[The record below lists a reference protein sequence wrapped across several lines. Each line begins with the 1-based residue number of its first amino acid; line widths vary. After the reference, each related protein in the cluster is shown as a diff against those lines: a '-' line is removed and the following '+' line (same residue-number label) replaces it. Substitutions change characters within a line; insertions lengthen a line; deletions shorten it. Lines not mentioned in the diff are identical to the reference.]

1 MNEALTICDDLS
13 PWQLWSLGSRDLD
26 YSPTGAGTSL
36 AIAPAQPN
44 WMRAA
49 MLLALATGAGLASG
63 NTAFASLAG
72 TGRTADELFGDDG
85 TAAVV
90 TETWDE
96 LIERIDEQAKQEA
109 AELLGGADLIAELK
123 ATLGLSITDLAGITW
138 VSRQTIY
145 DWIGGGQVSD
155 ANYKRLLTLRQTCV
169 DWRGRAGRPLGR
181 LLRTKNADGVSLL
194 DLLGQDPLDR
204 ALIARH
210 LDALAS
216 KAAEQQAQRKAR
228 QARLSPL
235 SERDQY
241 ENALTHAIPATRS

>member
-1 MNEALTICDDLS
+1 MSEALTIFNDLS

-26 YSPTGAGTSL
+26 YSPTGTGTSM
-36 AIAPAQPN
+36 AIDPGQPN

-49 MLLALATGAGLASG
+49 MLLALASGAGLVPG
-63 NTAFASLAG
+63 HTAFASLAG
-72 TGRTADELFGDDG
+72 TGRTADELFSDDG

-90 TETWDE
+90 AESWGE
-96 LIERIDEQAKQEA
+96 LIERIDEQATQQA
-109 AELLGGADLIAELK
+109 AELLGGADLIAEIK
-123 ATLGLSITDLAGITW
+123 ATLGVNITDLAGMTG

-155 ANYKRLLTLRQTCV
+155 ANYKRLLALRQACL
-169 DWRGRAGRPLGR
+169 DWRERADRPLGR
-181 LLRTKNADGVSLL
+181 LLRTKSADGVSLL
-194 DLLGQDPLDR
+194 DLLGQDPPDR

-228 QARLSPL
+228 QARLALL
-235 SERDQY
+235 SEKDQY